1 MKAIVCVD
9 NNWAIG
15 KNGDLLFHIRED
27 LQNFKKL
34 TTNHPIVYGRKT
46 LETFP
51 KQKPLPKRDNYIL
64 TRDPNYKVEGAFV
77 VHSIEEIPDIPD
89 LIVIGGASV
98 YEQLINRCSSAIVT
112 VVDEEVKDADAFFPD
127 LSKKEGWLK
136 QKVGPW
142 QTSEDGHK
150 FRFVEW
156 LNLDK
161 FKM

>member
-9 NNWAIG
+9 KNWAIG
-15 KNGDLLFHIRED
+15 KNGDLLFHISED
-27 LQNFKKL
+27 MKNFRKL
-34 TTNHPIVYGRKT
+34 TTGHSIVYGRKT

-51 KQKPLPKRDNYIL
+51 GCKPLPNRENYLL
-64 TRDPNYKVEGAFV
+64 TRDQNYKVEGAFV

-98 YEQLINRCSSAIVT
+98 YEQLINYCSSAIVT
-112 VVDEEVKDADAFFPD
+112 LVDEEVEGADAFFPN
-127 LSKKEGWLK
+127 LSEKEGWLK

-142 QTSEDGHK
+142 QTSKDGYK
-150 FRFVEW
+150 FRFEEW